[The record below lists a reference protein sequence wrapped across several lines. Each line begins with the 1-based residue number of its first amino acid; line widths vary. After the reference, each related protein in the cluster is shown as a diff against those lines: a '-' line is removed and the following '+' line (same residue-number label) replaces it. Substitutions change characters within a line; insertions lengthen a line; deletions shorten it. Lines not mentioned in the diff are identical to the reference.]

1 MKKLIIIILI
11 LFAIVAVT
19 KNFVAKIVIFTGIRA
34 ITGLELNI
42 KSVNIGIFETLIDIK
57 GLEIFNPEGFE
68 ERLMADAPEIYADYD
83 IGDLLKKKVHF
94 SEIRL
99 DLKELVVVK
108 NREGELNINSLKVVK
123 KKQSAEAKA
132 GRKRSNLEIGVLQ
145 LKIGKVTYKDYSSGR
160 TPKVRE
166 YDLNINERY
175 QDIKDIRMLAR
186 LILFKALVD
195 TGISNITN
203 FDVASLGEGLGDTLG
218 SALKVTGKTAGKVL
232 ETTGD
237 VAKEVTEKA
246 ANVIKSILP
255 FGK

>member
-1 MKKLIIIILI
+1 MKKLISIILI
-11 LFAIVAVT
+11 LLVVIAVT
-19 KNFVAKIVIFTGIRA
+19 KDFVAKIVISKGVQT

-42 KSVNIGIFETLIDIK
+42 KSVNIGIFETLISIK
-57 GLEIFNPEGFE
+57 DLKIFNPDGFE
-68 ERLMADAPEIYADYD
+68 ERFMADAPEIYADYN
-83 IGDLLKKKVHF
+83 IEDLLKKKIHF

-108 NREGELNINSLKVVK
+108 NRDGELNVNSLKVVK
-123 KKQSAEAKA
+123 KKQSVRAKA
-132 GRKRSNLEIGVLQ
+132 GHKRSNLEIDVLQ

-175 QDIKDIRMLAR
+175 RDIKDIRMLAR

-237 VAKEVTEKA
+237 VAKEVTEKTTK
-246 ANVIKSILP
+246 VIKSILP

>member
-19 KNFVAKIVIFTGIRA
+19 KNFVTKIVISTGVQA
-34 ITGLELNI
+34 ITGLKLNI
-42 KSVNIGIFETLIDIK
+42 KSVDIGIFETLIGIK
-57 GLEIFNPEGFE
+57 GLEIFNPDGFE
-68 ERLMADAPEIYADYD
+68 DRLMADVPEIYADYN
-83 IGDLLKKKVHF
+83 IRGLLKKKVHF

-108 NREGELNINSLKVVK
+108 NEKGELNLNSLKVVK
-123 KKQSAEAKA
+123 KKESADVKNS
-132 GRKRSNLEIGVLQ
+132 RKKSNLEIDSLQ
-145 LKIGKVTYKDYSSGR
+145 LKIGKVTYKDYSSGT

-166 YDLNINERY
+166 HSLNINERY
-175 QDIKDIRMLAR
+175 RDIKDSRALAR
-186 LILFKALVD
+186 LVLFKALVN
-195 TGISNITN
+195 TGISGITN

-218 SALKVTGKTAGKVL
+218 SASRVAGKAAGKVL

-237 VAKEVTEKA
+237 VAKDVTEKA
-246 ANVIKSILP
+246 SNVIKSVLP